1 MRLEGKRVVNTRAA
15 HQSETLDALLRAEGA
30 VPLPYPAIRFA
41 PPESTQV
48 LDDALAD
55 SYDWL
60 ILTSANTI
68 DAIAERVQA
77 LGISLAGIITA
88 AVGAATAQAAKDKLG
103 VQVMFMPSEANA
115 QALAAQLPVTSGM
128 RVLLPQSELAGAA
141 LADVLHAR
149 GVTVKAISAYR
160 TVKGTGGVRVAPL
173 LHRGQVDAVTFTS
186 ASTVRFFAER
196 LADEGITLPAQVSVV
211 CISTQVSAA
220 ARAIGYTVRAEA
232 RTASLNA
239 LVDALA
245 ECFA

>member
-48 LDDALAD
+48 LDDALAA

-77 LGISLAGIITA
+77 LGISLAGIKTA

-103 VQVMFMPSEANA
+103 VEVMFMPTEANA
-115 QALAAQLPVTSGM
+115 QALAAQLPVTPGT
-128 RVLLPQSELAGAA
+128 RILLPQSELAGAA

-149 GVTVKAISAYR
+149 GATVKAISAYR
-160 TVKGTGGVRVAPL
+160 TVKSNGGVLLAPL
-173 LHRGQVDAVTFTS
+173 LNSGQVDAVTFTS

-196 LADEGITLPAQVSVV
+196 LADEGMRLPAPVRVV
-211 CISTQVSAA
+211 CMSTQISAA
-220 ARAIGYTVRAEA
+220 ARAIGYTVSAEA

-239 LVDALA
+239 LVDTLA